1 MALGIVRRGWKIMQ
15 LGTNNKQLG
24 YNPGPHHLE
33 VCRGKEKFEVLLG
46 HANDCEQLMK
56 SNC

>member
-1 MALGIVRRGWKIMQ
+1 MQ